1 MDEMWKMLIRYEL
14 TPNQFYVL
22 WAIREKVTTPLV
34 NTAQELRSLKT
45 KGWILDNGDLSVKA
59 KRVTKEIE
67 GFFKRAKK
75 KTNAAVMGD
84 DFREQIKKYND
95 MWPKMRLPTGK
106 AARSAI
112 GNLEPAFRWFFENYE
127 FTWEQVMRA
136 TAYYLD
142 EKEADNWNFTRT
154 SQYFIRKQ
162 NTDKTWA
169 SELADYCQLIE
180 DGGDQSDDTHFSE
193 KVF

>member
-1 MDEMWKMLIRYEL
+1 MYS
-14 TPNQFYVL
+14 
-22 WAIREKVTTPLV
+22 IRESITTPLV
-34 NTAQELRSLKT
+34 NTAQEVRSLKA
-45 KGWILDNGDLSVKA
+45 KGYVLEDGKLSAKA
-59 KRVTKEIE
+59 KRVIKEVE

-75 KTNAAVMGD
+75 KTSASLMGD
-84 DFREQIKKYND
+84 NFKDMIKKYND

-112 GNLEPAFRWFFENYE
+112 GNLEPAFRWFFENHE
-127 FTWEQVMRA
+127 FTWEQIIKA

-142 EKEADNWNFTRT
+142 EKEADNWSYTRT

-180 DGGDQSDDTHFSE
+180 DGGHKDQGSHFSE